1 MIKISKE
8 MIIGDILD
16 EAPDMGAVLMA
27 AGMHCIGCPS
37 AQMESVEEA
46 AYVHGIEPDLLVTR
60 VNAFVESQ
68 AQEAKL
74 SNLSLKTETGRNLSD
89 GDFFLFFMS
98 LSFLMPAAPASAA
111 PRLSR

>member
-8 MIIGDILD
+8 MIIGDILN

-27 AGMHCIGCPS
+27 AGMHCIGCP
-37 AQMESVEEA
+37 SVEEA

-68 AQEAKL
+68 AQEAKA
-74 SNLSLKTETGRNLSD
+74 E
-89 GDFFLFFMS
+89 
-98 LSFLMPAAPASAA
+98 
-111 PRLSR
+111 

>member
-1 MIKISKE
+1 MIKITKE
-8 MIIGDILD
+8 MIIGDILN
-16 EAPDMGAVLMA
+16 EAPDMAPVLMA

-68 AQEAKL
+68 AQEAKA
-74 SNLSLKTETGRNLSD
+74 E
-89 GDFFLFFMS
+89 
-98 LSFLMPAAPASAA
+98 
-111 PRLSR
+111 

>member
-1 MIKISKE
+1 MAQQITKQTLIGE
-8 MIIGDILD
+8 MLQM
-16 EAPDMGAVLMA
+16 DMGIAAILMA

-68 AQEAKL
+68 AQEAKA
-74 SNLSLKTETGRNLSD
+74 E
-89 GDFFLFFMS
+89 
-98 LSFLMPAAPASAA
+98 
-111 PRLSR
+111 

>member
-8 MIIGDILD
+8 MIIGDILN

-37 AQMESVEEA
+37 A
-46 AYVHGIEPDLLVTR
+46 HGIEPDLLVTR

-68 AQEAKL
+68 AQEAKA
-74 SNLSLKTETGRNLSD
+74 E
-89 GDFFLFFMS
+89 
-98 LSFLMPAAPASAA
+98 
-111 PRLSR
+111 

>member
-46 AYVHGIEPDLLVTR
+46 AYFHVIEPYLLVTR

-68 AQEAKL
+68 AQEAKA
-74 SNLSLKTETGRNLSD
+74 E
-89 GDFFLFFMS
+89 
-98 LSFLMPAAPASAA
+98 
-111 PRLSR
+111 

>member
-1 MIKISKE
+1 MKIDKT
-8 MIIGDILD
+8 MLIGELVHMD
-16 EAPDMGAVLMA
+16 ELIPQMLMA

-68 AQEAKL
+68 AQEAKA
-74 SNLSLKTETGRNLSD
+74 E
-89 GDFFLFFMS
+89 
-98 LSFLMPAAPASAA
+98 
-111 PRLSR
+111 

>member
-1 MIKISKE
+1 
-8 MIIGDILD
+8 
-16 EAPDMGAVLMA
+16 MA

-68 AQEAKL
+68 AQEAKA
-74 SNLSLKTETGRNLSD
+74 E
-89 GDFFLFFMS
+89 
-98 LSFLMPAAPASAA
+98 
-111 PRLSR
+111 